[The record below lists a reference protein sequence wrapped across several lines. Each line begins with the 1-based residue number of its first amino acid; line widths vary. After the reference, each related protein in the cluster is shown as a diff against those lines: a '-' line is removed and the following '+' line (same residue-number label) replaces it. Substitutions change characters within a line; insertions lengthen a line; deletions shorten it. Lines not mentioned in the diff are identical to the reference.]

1 MCLQRSTQD
10 REDLPIDFCFLQ
22 LLLQA
27 AGDPEA
33 SIGEFAR
40 GVRVGPGARLPR
52 LPALYAKKRK
62 WKLAE
67 QSKPDDW
74 QEDLANDGGCWR
86 QNYSTLWHF
95 EKQVIQVLEDQADR
109 GQVLKL
115 SEGEARARYPGL
127 VGASLGAQRKEKP
140 NGEISAW
147 VLFDGTNG
155 IHVNKRTRI
164 RDQERSPIASDVKRY
179 MREKSTIGERTFA
192 LTADIK
198 EAHRQIPIAPAD
210 WKFLGCQIRPGG
222 TVYINTVGTFGV
234 ASASY
239 WWSRVATALG
249 RLAQYVPGKAAT
261 TWHLLVADD
270 FHLEAGG
277 PEYRPALVAFFILC
291 SLVGVPLAWNK
302 TAGGDVISWVGLELR
317 HATHQLGITEKRASW
332 FIQWTRELSARRF
345 VHMAR
350 YGEGLGRIM
359 FVAGALEFERPFL
372 APLKKFMAMHP
383 RSSVRRVPPYVA
395 FFLQYLSQQVAKKRH
410 YDCAVDLQLASS
422 SPRVDAQASRTR
434 TGLGGWLPAVI
445 DGKIDLWNSRW
456 FSIEVQRWGA
466 MQSDLDP

>member
-1 MCLQRSTQD
+1 MLVGAGYTEREVCDGQSLASPGRWAPKDRRYPEHSTWKEVGSRVMNYAREAGTPELLTRLALGQVESDPFPVTATGAIKGDIVRALSKHGLRLQRSSQD
-10 REDLPIDFCFLQ
+10 REDVPIDFRFLQ

-27 AGDPEA
+27 ASDPEA
-33 SIGEFAR
+33 GIGKFAR
-40 GVRVGPGARLPR
+40 GVRVGPGVRLPR

-86 QNYSTLWHF
+86 QNYSTLWHY

-115 SEGEARARYPGL
+115 SEGEARVRFPGL
-127 VGASLGAQRKEKP
+127 VVASLGAQRKEKP
-140 NGEISAW
+140 NGEISAR

-179 MREKSTIGERTFA
+179 MREKSAIGERTFA
-192 LTADIK
+192 LTADVK
-198 EAHRQIPIAPAD
+198 EAHRQIPIAPSD

-222 TVYINTVGTFGV
+222 AVYINTVGTFGV

-249 RLAQYVPGKAAT
+249 RLAQYVPGKAAN

-277 PEYRPALVAFFILC
+277 PEYRPAIVAFFILC

-302 TAGGDVISWVGLELR
+302 TTGGDVISWVGLELR
-317 HATHQLGITEKRASW
+317 HATHQLGITKKRASW

-350 YGEGLGRIM
+350 YEEGLG
-359 FVAGALEFERPFL
+359 PDY
-372 APLKKFMAMHP
+372 
-383 RSSVRRVPPYVA
+383 VRRGCP
-395 FFLQYLSQQVAKKRH
+395 
-410 YDCAVDLQLASS
+410 
-422 SPRVDAQASRTR
+422 
-434 TGLGGWLPAVI
+434 
-445 DGKIDLWNSRW
+445 
-456 FSIEVQRWGA
+456 
-466 MQSDLDP
+466 